1 MNTTLIATT
10 AALLALATVGATA
23 PAQASGRDDVRRS
36 GSCSG
41 STDWKIKAKPDNGRI
56 EVEAEIDSNRTGQ
69 AWRWTLRHDGRV
81 ADTGRATTH
90 GPSGSFSVQRRTAN
104 SPGADA
110 FRFTARNGA
119 SGETCVA
126 RVRI

>member
-1 MNTTLIATT
+1 MKTLIATT
-10 AALLALATVGATA
+10 AALLTLPALLAAA
-23 PAQASGRDDVRRS
+23 PAHAAGDDVRRS

-56 EVEAEIDSNRTGQ
+56 EVEAEIDSNRAGQ

-90 GPSGSFSVQRRTAN
+90 APSGSFSVHRRTGNA
-104 SPGADA
+104 PGADS
-110 FRFTARNGA
+110 FRFTARNPA
-119 SGETCVA
+119 SGERCVA
-126 RVRI
+126 RVSL